1 MPFEWQQLG
10 SEFANDGCGLS
21 LAAEED
27 AAEIREERKRDILE
41 ECEMILYK
49 GRIRKISQVSKCY
62 PLFDGIVTIIL

>member
-21 LAAEED
+21 LAAEE
-27 AAEIREERKRDILE
+27 AAEMREERKQNILE

-62 PLFDGIVTIIL
+62 PLFDGIVTVIL